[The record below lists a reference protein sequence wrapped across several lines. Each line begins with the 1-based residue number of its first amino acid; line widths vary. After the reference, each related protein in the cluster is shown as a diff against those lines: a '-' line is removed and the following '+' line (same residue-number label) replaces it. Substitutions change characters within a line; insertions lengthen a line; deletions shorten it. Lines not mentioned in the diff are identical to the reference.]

1 MLYGRG
7 VFMVYKDSDTV
18 RVNCRIGA
26 TENAWLDAESK
37 RTGISKSSLV
47 QMAVESYIIDRYEN
61 ESIMQ
66 RVAEK
71 LEEQK

>member
-1 MLYGRG
+1 MLYERG

-47 QMAVESYIIDRYEN
+47 QMAVEAYIIDRHEN
-61 ESIMQ
+61 KAIMQ
-66 RVAEK
+66 RIAQN
-71 LEEQK
+71 LEQK

>member
-1 MLYGRG
+1 
-7 VFMVYKDSDTV
+7 MVYKDSDTV

-47 QMAVESYIIDRYEN
+47 QMAVESYIIDRHEN

>member
-1 MLYGRG
+1 MLYERG

-47 QMAVESYIIDRYEN
+47 QMAVEAYIIDRHEN
-61 ESIMQ
+61 EAIMQ
-66 RVAEK
+66 RVAQN
-71 LEEQK
+71 LEQK

>member
-1 MLYGRG
+1 MLLERG
-7 VFMVYKDSDTV
+7 VVMVYKDSDTV
-18 RVNCRIGA
+18 RVNCRIGV

-47 QMAVESYIIDRYEN
+47 QMAVEAYIIDRHEN
-61 ESIMQ
+61 EAIMK

-71 LEEQK
+71 LEEQG